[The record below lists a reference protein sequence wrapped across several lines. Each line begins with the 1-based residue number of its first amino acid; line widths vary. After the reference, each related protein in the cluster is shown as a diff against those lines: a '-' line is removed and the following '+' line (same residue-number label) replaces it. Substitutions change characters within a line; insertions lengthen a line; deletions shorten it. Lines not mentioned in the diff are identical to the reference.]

1 MTSEEFWKDDPKL
14 FSSYKKAY
22 IEKIQKNNKLNNY
35 SNWLQ
40 GLYIYDGFKKGLTDF
55 GFSFIAGKQNPNRET
70 YPSEPYDL
78 FGDKESEQLKKKK
91 IEQKKNQQNLVFW
104 ATIKK

>member
-14 FSSYKKAY
+14 FSSYRKAFE
-22 IEKIQKNNKLNNY
+22 EKTKRENVLINY

-55 GFSFIAGKQNPNRET
+55 GFSFLAGKKNPDRET

-78 FGDKESEQLKKKK
+78 FGEKEKKTIEKKKL
-91 IEQKKNQQNLVFW
+91 EEKKNQQNLVFW
-104 ATIKK
+104 ATLKK

>member
-14 FSSYKKAY
+14 FSSYQKAY
-22 IEKIQKNNKLNNY
+22 VEKTKRENKLINQ
-35 SNWLQ
+35 SSWLQ
-40 GLYIYDGFKKGLTDF
+40 GLYIYDGLRKSLRDF
-55 GFSFIAGKQNPNRET
+55 GYAFIAGKKNLDKDL

-78 FGDKESEQLKKKK
+78 FGEKEGKEKKKK
-91 IEQKKNQQNLVFW
+91 EMEQKKNQEYLNFW

>member
-14 FSSYKKAY
+14 FSSYQKAY
-22 IEKIQKNNKLNNY
+22 VEKAKRENTKTNY

-40 GLYIYDGFKKGLTDF
+40 GLYIYDALTKSLTNF
-55 GFSFIAGKQNPNRET
+55 GFSFIAGKENPSKET
-70 YPSEPYDL
+70 YPFEPYDL
-78 FGDKESEQLKKKK
+78 FGEKKQKNLERKK
-91 IEQKKNQQNLVFW
+91 VEQKKNQEYLNFW

>member
-1 MTSEEFWKDDPKL
+1 MTSEEFWKGDPKL
-14 FSSYKKAY
+14 FSSYQKAY
-22 IEKIQKNNKLNNY
+22 IEKTKRKNDLINH

-40 GLYIYDGFKKGLTDF
+40 GLYFYDGIRKSLEDF
-55 GFSFIAGKQNPNRET
+55 GFSFIAGKKNPDRKS

-78 FGDKESEQLKKKK
+78 FGEKKEKELKKK
-91 IEQKKNQQNLVFW
+91 EELQKKNQFNLNFW

>member
-14 FSSYKKAY
+14 FSSYRKAY
-22 IEKIQKNNKLNNY
+22 EEKTKRENVRINY

-40 GLYIYDGFKKGLTDF
+40 GLYIYDGFRKGLIDF
-55 GFSFIAGKQNPNRET
+55 GYSFLAGKQNPNRET

-78 FGDKESEQLKKKK
+78 FGNKETEQVNKKK
-91 IEQKKNQQNLVFW
+91 IEQKKNQEYLNFW
-104 ATIKK
+104 ATLKK

>member
-14 FSSYKKAY
+14 FSSYEKAY
-22 IEKIQKNNKLNNY
+22 VEKMKRNNTVINY

-40 GLYIYDGFKKGLTDF
+40 GLYIYDGFRKSLEDF
-55 GFSFIAGKQNPNRET
+55 GFSFLAGKKNPNKNT

-78 FGDKESEQLKKKK
+78 FGEKEEKELNKKKE
-91 IEQKKNQQNLVFW
+91 EQRKSQEYLNFW

>member
-14 FSSYKKAY
+14 FSSYEKAY
-22 IEKIQKNNKLNNY
+22 IEKAKRNNTLTNY

-40 GLYIYDGFKKGLTDF
+40 GLYIYDGMTKSLKNF
-55 GFSFIAGKQNPNRET
+55 GFSFLAGKRNPESEA

-78 FGDKESEQLKKKK
+78 FGEKEEKKAIEKK
-91 IEQKKNQQNLVFW
+91 QAQRKNQDYLNFW

>member
-14 FSSYKKAY
+14 FSSYQKAY
-22 IEKIQKNNKLNNY
+22 IEKTKKENKLINY
-35 SNWLQ
+35 SKWLQ

-55 GFSFIAGKQNPNRET
+55 GFAFISGKKNPNQEA

-78 FGDKESEQLKKKK
+78 FGDKKEKDIEKKK
-91 IEQKKNQQNLVFW
+91 IEQRKNQEYLNFW

>member
-14 FSSYKKAY
+14 FSSYQKAY
-22 IEKIQKNNKLNNY
+22 IEKQKRNNTLINH

-40 GLYIYDGFKKGLTDF
+40 GLYIYDGFKKSLEDF
-55 GFSFIAGKQNPNRET
+55 GFAFISGKHNPNKRT

-78 FGDKESEQLKKKK
+78 FGEKEEKK
-91 IEQKKNQQNLVFW
+91 IEQKEKLQKQSQENLNFW
-104 ATIKK
+104 ATLKK

>member
-14 FSSYKKAY
+14 FSSYRKAY
-22 IEKIQKNNKLNNY
+22 VEKTKREYSLINY

-55 GFSFIAGKQNPNRET
+55 GFSFIAGKQNPKRET

-78 FGDKESEQLKKKK
+78 FGDKENEQLKKKK

>member
-14 FSSYKKAY
+14 FSSYQKAY
-22 IEKIQKNNKLNNY
+22 IEKTKRENVKINY

-40 GLYIYDGFKKGLTDF
+40 GLYIYDGFRKSLEDF
-55 GFSFIAGKQNPNRET
+55 GFAFVAGKKNPSSKT

-78 FGDKESEQLKKKK
+78 FEEKEEKKLKQK
-91 IEQKKNQQNLVFW
+91 EEMRKKNEFNLNFW

>member
-14 FSSYKKAY
+14 FSSYQKAY
-22 IEKIQKNNKLNNY
+22 IEKTKRENKTTNY

-40 GLYIYDGFKKGLTDF
+40 GLYIYDGLRKSLADF
-55 GFSFIAGKQNPNRET
+55 GYGFIAGKKNPSKET
-70 YPSEPYDL
+70 YPVEPYDL
-78 FGDKESEQLKKKK
+78 FGEKEERNKREKKEAQ
-91 IEQKKNQQNLVFW
+91 IKNQQSLNFW

>member
-14 FSSYKKAY
+14 FSSYQKAY
-22 IEKIQKNNKLNNY
+22 IEKTKRNNTLINY
-35 SNWLQ
+35 GNWLQ
-40 GLYIYDGFKKGLTDF
+40 GLYVYDGFKKSLTDF
-55 GFSFIAGKQNPNRET
+55 GYSFLAGKKNPNKET

-78 FGDKESEQLKKKK
+78 FGEKEEKNIQKKKD
-91 IEQKKNQQNLVFW
+91 EQRKNQEYLNFW

>member
-14 FSSYKKAY
+14 FYSYQKAY
-22 IEKIQKNNKLNNY
+22 IEKTKRENTKTNY

-40 GLYIYDGFKKGLTDF
+40 GLYIYDGLRKSLADF
-55 GFSFIAGKQNPNRET
+55 GFSFVAGKQNPNQET

-78 FGDKESEQLKKKK
+78 FGDKENKEIREKERM
-91 IEQKKNQQNLVFW
+91 IKKNQENLNFW

>member
-14 FSSYKKAY
+14 FSSYQKAY
-22 IEKIQKNNKLNNY
+22 IEKTKRNNTIINY

-40 GLYIYDGFKKGLTDF
+40 GLYIYDAFKKSLVDF
-55 GFSFIAGKQNPNRET
+55 GYSFIAGKKNPNKET

-78 FGDKESEQLKKKK
+78 FGEKEEKNLEKKKM
-91 IEQKKNQQNLVFW
+91 EQRKNQEYLNFW

>member
-1 MTSEEFWKDDPKL
+1 MTSEEFWKGDPKL
-14 FSSYKKAY
+14 FSSYEKAY
-22 IEKIQKNNKLNNY
+22 IEKTKRNNKLNNY

-40 GLYIYDGFKKGLTDF
+40 GLYIYDALKKGLTDF
-55 GFSFIAGKQNPNRET
+55 GYSFIAGKRNPKKET

-78 FGDKESEQLKKKK
+78 FGDKKENDIKAKKEEQR
-91 IEQKKNQQNLVFW
+91 KNQQYLNFW

>member
-14 FSSYKKAY
+14 FSSYQKAY
-22 IEKIQKNNKLNNY
+22 IEKTKRNNTLINY

-40 GLYIYDGFKKGLTDF
+40 GLYIYDGFRKSLQDF
-55 GFSFIAGKQNPNRET
+55 GYSFVAGKKNPAKSA

-78 FGDKESEQLKKKK
+78 FGEKEEKKLIEKK
-91 IEQKKNQQNLVFW
+91 VVQQKNQEYLNFW

>member
-14 FSSYKKAY
+14 FSSYQKAY
-22 IEKIQKNNKLNNY
+22 IEKTKRENTKINY

-55 GFSFIAGKQNPNRET
+55 GFSFVAGKKNPEPQT

-78 FGDKESEQLKKKK
+78 FGDKEDKMLKRKE
-91 IEQKKNQQNLVFW
+91 IMRRKNQQNLNFW

>member
-14 FSSYKKAY
+14 FSSYQKAY
-22 IEKIQKNNKLNNY
+22 IEKTKRNNTLINY

-40 GLYIYDGFKKGLTDF
+40 GLYVYDGFKKNLIDF
-55 GFSFIAGKQNPNRET
+55 GYSLAGKQNPNQET
-70 YPSEPYDL
+70 YPSEPYDI
-78 FGDKESEQLKKKK
+78 FGDKEEKNAIKKKL
-91 IEQKKNQQNLVFW
+91 EQKKNQDNLVFW

>member
-14 FSSYKKAY
+14 FSSYQKAY
-22 IEKIQKNNKLNNY
+22 VEKTKRDNTLINY

-40 GLYIYDGFKKGLTDF
+40 GLYIYDGLKKSLTDF
-55 GFSFIAGKQNPNRET
+55 GFSFVAGKSNPNKDT

-78 FGDKESEQLKKKK
+78 FGEKEQKVIERKE
-91 IEQKKNQQNLVFW
+91 IEQKKNQEYLNFW